1 MQPVFKLPNL
11 PSGKILLLLA
21 LSFVGLPLSLWQQ
34 KLAKAEEVAQTQV
47 ASGNSWSRASFPV
60 ENFQH
65 YSSPFGY
72 RRSATG
78 GAGWEFHS
86 GLDLAAPQGSY
97 VRSWWTGRV
106 LKVADRDNCGTHI
119 VIQSGPWEHVYCH
132 MQGQVGTQGNNR
144 YMLDRQGGI
153 LIWEGQT
160 INSGTRIGRVGMT
173 GRTTGPHLH
182 WGLKYGN
189 NYVDP
194 ALVLRA
200 MYSQQSRNARS

>member
-11 PSGKILLLLA
+11 HSGKILLLLA
-21 LSFVGLPLSLWQQ
+21 LSFVGLPLSIWQQ
-34 KLAKAEEVAQTQV
+34 KLVKAEEVAQTQV
-47 ASGNSWSRASFPV
+47 ASGN
-60 ENFQH
+60 
-65 YSSPFGY
+65 
-72 RRSATG
+72 
-78 GAGWEFHS
+78 
-86 GLDLAAPQGSY
+86 
-97 VRSWWTGRV
+97 
-106 LKVADRDNCGTHI
+106 KVADRDNCGTHI

-160 INSGTRIGRVGMT
+160 INAGTRIGRVGMT

-182 WGLKYGN
+182 WGLKYGK

-200 MYSQQSRNARS
+200 MYTQQRSARS